1 MSCPASCSCSFTFC
15 ISYREFLV
23 LQLAFLKVLSEDLD
37 VSSQGEDSSRISN
50 DIEKIMS
57 QLAAKEKELQ
67 YALKNKKT

>member
-1 MSCPASCSCSFTFC
+1 
-15 ISYREFLV
+15 

-50 DIEKIMS
+50 DIENIMS